1 MRRLA
6 RHDPDLAPLGTNV
19 NFVRLVGV
27 QELEIRTYERGVEAE
42 TLSCRSESVAAVV
55 IATMR
60 GLVADK
66 QVIVHNLSGTHLI
79 VRPHAERR
87 GKAFWV
93 SALTTTHP
101 RLPARK
107 LRRPWKSGG

>member
-1 MRRLA
+1 M
-6 RHDPDLAPLGTNV
+6 
-19 NFVRLVGV
+19 
-27 QELEIRTYERGVEAE
+27 
-42 TLSCRSESVAAVV
+42 V

-60 GLVADK
+60 GFVADK
-66 QVIVHNLSGTHLI
+66 QVTVHNRTGTPLI

-101 RLPARK
+101 RLPARN